1 MTNSCAMTGVFAP
14 SDRFARVAP
23 RVVVLSSQ
31 YLLTV
36 DLLKRSVLDAQR
48 K

>member
-1 MTNSCAMTGVFAP
+1 MTNSCAMTGVFTP
-14 SDRFARVAP
+14 SDRFARVAQS
-23 RVVVLSSQ
+23 VVVLSSQ

-36 DLLKRSVLDAQR
+36 DLLERSVLGTRR